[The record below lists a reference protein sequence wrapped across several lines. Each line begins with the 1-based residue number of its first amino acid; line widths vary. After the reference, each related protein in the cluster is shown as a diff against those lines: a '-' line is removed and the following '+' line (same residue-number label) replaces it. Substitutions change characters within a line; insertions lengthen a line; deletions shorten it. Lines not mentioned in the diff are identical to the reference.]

1 MSINLVLIAVDTTI
15 LNVAISTLQNDL
27 NATASEL
34 QSIVSS
40 YILVFAGF
48 LFTMGFLG
56 DRYGRKKL
64 LQSGI
69 IVFSLASLS
78 AAYTDSTGML
88 LAARALKGVGGAM
101 IMLAMLSIFLDV
113 FPGQEGAKAI
123 GIWSAVAGIGVPL
136 GMVIGGYLL
145 EQYWWRSV
153 FLINIPIGVAI
164 LAAGFVLVP
173 DSRDS
178 RPASSISGAPSC
190 PRPPCQ
196 LFCALS

>member
-34 QSIVSS
+34 QWIVSS

-64 LQSGI
+64 RLSGI

-88 LAARALKGVGGAM
+88 IAA
-101 IMLAMLSIFLDV
+101 
-113 FPGQEGAKAI
+113 
-123 GIWSAVAGIGVPL
+123 SA
-136 GMVIGGYLL
+136 
-145 EQYWWRSV
+145 
-153 FLINIPIGVAI
+153 
-164 LAAGFVLVP
+164 
-173 DSRDS
+173 
-178 RPASSISGAPSC
+178 
-190 PRPPCQ
+190 
-196 LFCALS
+196 